1 MNIYTFHINTER
13 VTPSFTVCHIKAH
26 TQDRAWKQIESEF
39 PLKGITLKFI
49 NDVPYVPEPE
59 DDSYCPPDPEER
71 YWAAVTTWAERHS
84 TIDEGW

>member
-13 VTPSFTVCHIKAH
+13 ITPPYEVVHVKAP
-26 TQDRAWKQIESEF
+26 TQSRAWKQIESEF
-39 PLKGITLKFI
+39 TWKDITLKFI

-59 DDSYCPPDPEER
+59 DYECGPTDPEER